1 MAGASMSA
9 RLLRCE
15 DHYDPA
21 ALHRGIL
28 LELGDVF
35 QLFREPLHKLET
47 FIDVGIFATA
57 EDDRE
62 DHFIFAGQEF
72 FGTVDLRHEVVVANF
87 RAEAKFFVLAVVRM
101 ALVLALLLLVFEFA
115 EIHDSANR
123 RFFLWRDFHQ
133 VHTDFT
139 GLLQGL
145 NRFDHAE
152 QGTILSDDANRR
164 NADLLVDP
172 LAFLSEGYGTNSYW
186 GNC

>member
-1 MAGASMSA
+1 MSV
-9 RLLRCE
+9 RLLRRE
-15 DHYDPA
+15 NYHDAA
-21 ALHRGIL
+21 ALHRRVL
-28 LELGDVF
+28 LELGNVL
-35 QLFREPLHKLET
+35 QLFGEPLDELET

-62 DHFIFAGQEF
+62 DHLIFTCQEF
-72 FGTVDLRHEVVVANF
+72 LGSVDLRHEVVIANF
-87 RAEAKFFVLAVVRM
+87 RAEPKLFVLTVVRV
-101 ALVLALLLLVFEFA
+101 AFVLALLLLVFEFA
-115 EIHDSANR
+115 EIHDSANGW
-123 RFFLWRDFHQ
+123 FFLRGNFHQ
-133 VHTDFT
+133 VHTDFA

-145 NRFDHAE
+145 DGFDHAE